1 MCMSNLSENRNKDP
15 FFLKLDDINAM
26 FPKQLSNKIR
36 PYFNYF
42 HINRIKDFVPYV
54 DAKEK
59 GTPYR
64 KQVTEFLLLT
74 KGNSIRSKGLN
85 KFDVKANSVFFVPA
99 FQIRTSEFVSDDIDG
114 YFCHFDNEI
123 FNKIFFPQDNFKNFP
138 FLQYIGTPLMEIPEA
153 DMKFI
158 TSLMEG
164 LIHEYSKE
172 NIKDFYVVCSILMT
186 LFHKFNSYLDTNQEI
201 NTKASILTQ
210 RYKNALMEQIFK
222 YHTVAEFA
230 NLLSVSQNY
239 LNQCV
244 KDTTG
249 KTALVLL
256 TEMQLIEAKTLLRQS
271 ELNISEIAFK
281 IADKNPSD
289 FSRFFK
295 ANTGFTPRQFR
306 DGMGY

>member
-1 MCMSNLSENRNKDP
+1 MSNLSGNKIKDP
-15 FFLKLDDINAM
+15 FFLKLDDISAV
-26 FPKQLSNKIR
+26 FPKQHGDKIR

-54 DAKEK
+54 DDKK
-59 GTPYR
+59 TPYR
-64 KQVTEFLLLT
+64 KRVTEFLLLT

-85 KFDVKANSVFFVPA
+85 KYDVKANHVFFVPA
-99 FQIRTSEFVSDDIDG
+99 FQIRTSEYISDDIDG

-123 FNKIFFPQDNFKNFP
+123 FNKLFFPPENFKKFP
-138 FLQYIGTPLMEIPEA
+138 FLQYIGGPLIEIPQE
-153 DMKFI
+153 DMQFI

-172 NIKDFYVVCSILMT
+172 KISDFYVVCSILMT
-186 LFHKFNSYLDTNQEI
+186 LFHKFNSYTDTNQET
-201 NTKASILTQ
+201 NTKASLLTQ

-222 YHTVAEFA
+222 YHTVTEFA
-230 NLLSVSQNY
+230 DFLSVSHNY

-244 KDTTG
+244 KNTTG

-256 TEMQLIEAKTLLRQS
+256 TEMQIIEAKTLLRQS

-306 DGMGY
+306 DGMGH